1 MSAVNEV
8 ISVRDAAPSSAEI
21 LALLSVAEL
30 KANERIVHSAED
42 TIFEDCILEAYDWL
56 AGASGWL
63 GRSVLTETWTCKLPG
78 FQAIE
83 FGSDSSS
90 RPTIEWVDTGVILLP
105 RPALASLVSVKY
117 RDEDNVLTTLSDASV
132 SPPVTSS
139 VFHVVTGG
147 TFGMLALASGEEWP
161 VTYDRP
167 DAVEIKYTTG
177 FGNGAAVKATHR
189 SLVKALKLLAGDFYQ
204 NREATYAEPRLVQV
218 NRAIINGVEKLAG
231 QYRVP
236 RALL

>member
-1 MSAVNEV
+1 MSAVNEA
-8 ISVRDAAPSSAEI
+8 ISIRDVAPTPAEI
-21 LALLSVAEL
+21 LAMLSVAEL
-30 KANERIVHSAED
+30 KANERIVHTIED
-42 TIFEDCILEAYDWL
+42 SIFEDCILEAYDWL

-90 RPTIEWVDTGVILLP
+90 RPTITWVGADVLKLP
-105 RPALASLVSVKY
+105 RPKMATLVHVKY
-117 RDEDNVLTTLSDASV
+117 RDADNVLTTLYNAAA

-139 VFHVVTGG
+139 VFHAVIGG
-147 TFGMLALASGEEWP
+147 TFGMLALASGQSWP

-167 DAVEIKYTTG
+167 DAVEIKYTAG
-177 FGNGAAVKATHR
+177 FGDGASVKANHR
-189 SLVKALKLLAGDFYQ
+189 SLVKALKLLAADFYQ
-204 NREATYAEPRLVQV
+204 NREDTYAEPRLVQV
-218 NRAIINGVEKLAG
+218 NRAIINGVENLAG
-231 QYRVP
+231 QYLIP